1 MQLALNNVKNILKLF
16 DFGGFTMKERILS
29 YLEKNARFAYED
41 IATMLGV
48 SVAEVQKI
56 ISECEADGTIRSY
69 NANIDWEKA
78 GKSSVTALIEL
89 KTIPQRDKGFDSVAE
104 RICHFPEVKSVALM
118 SGGFDLAITVECSN
132 MREVAFFVA
141 EKLATIEGVTA
152 TATHFELQKYKE
164 NGVVYGTESIDKRG
178 NSW

>member
-1 MQLALNNVKNILKLF
+1 
-16 DFGGFTMKERILS
+16 MKERILA
-29 YLEKNARFAYED
+29 YLEKDARTSHAD
-41 IATMLGV
+41 IATMLGITEQEV
-48 SVAEVQKI
+48 SAI
-56 ISECEADGTIRSY
+56 IAECEADGTISSY
-69 NANIDWEKA
+69 RTIINWDKA
-78 GKSSVTALIEL
+78 GKNSVTALIEL

-132 MREVAFFVA
+132 MRDVAFFVA

-164 NGVVYGTESIDKRG
+164 NGVVYSTEKCDKRG

>member
-1 MQLALNNVKNILKLF
+1 
-16 DFGGFTMKERILS
+16 MKERILE
-29 YLEKNARFAYED
+29 YLEKDARMSHSD
-41 IATMLGV
+41 IATMLGITV
-48 SVAEVQKI
+48 EEVQKTVA
-56 ISECEADGTIRSY
+56 ECEENGTILNYRTMI
-69 NANIDWEKA
+69 NWDLVDKNT
-78 GKSSVTALIEL
+78 VTALIEL

-118 SGGFDLAITVECSN
+118 SGGFDLAITVECKN

-164 NGVVYGTESIDKRG
+164 NGVVYGTEKTDKRG

>member
-1 MQLALNNVKNILKLF
+1 
-16 DFGGFTMKERILS
+16 MKERILE
-29 YLEKNARFAYED
+29 YLEKDARMSHAD
-41 IATMLGV
+41 IATMLGITEEE
-48 SVAEVQKI
+48 VAKTV
-56 ISECEADGTIRSY
+56 SECEENGTIVTYRTMI
-69 NANIDWEKA
+69 NWDLV
-78 GKSSVTALIEL
+78 GKNTVTALIEL

-104 RICHFPEVKSVALM
+104 RICHFPEVKSIALM
-118 SGGFDLAITVECSN
+118 SGGFDLAITVECNN

-164 NGVVYGTESIDKRG
+164 NGVVYGTEKTDKRG

>member
-1 MQLALNNVKNILKLF
+1 
-16 DFGGFTMKERILS
+16 MKERILS
-29 YLEKNARFAYED
+29 YLENNARISCAD
-41 IATMLGV
+41 IATMLGITEKE
-48 SVAEVQKI
+48 VAETI
-56 ISECEADGTIRSY
+56 GDCERDGTIKTYRT
-69 NANIDWEKA
+69 IVDWEKA
-78 GKSSVTALIEL
+78 GRSSVTALIEL

-104 RICHFPEVKSVALM
+104 RICHFPEVRSVSLM

-132 MREVAFFVA
+132 MRDVAFFVA

-164 NGVVYGTESIDKRG
+164 NGVVYADETIDKRG

>member
-1 MQLALNNVKNILKLF
+1 
-16 DFGGFTMKERILS
+16 MKERILS
-29 YLEKNARFAYED
+29 YLEKDARASHED
-41 IATMLGV
+41 IATMLGT
-48 SVAEVQKI
+48 SVEEVKRI
-56 ISECEADGTIRSY
+56 IAECEADGTIVTYRTVV
-69 NANIDWEKA
+69 DWDKT

-104 RICHFPEVKSVALM
+104 RICHFPEVKSVSLM
-118 SGGFDLAITVECSN
+118 SGGFDLAITVECNN
-132 MREVAFFVA
+132 MRDVAFFVA

-164 NGVVYGTESIDKRG
+164 NGVVYGTETVDKRG

>member
-1 MQLALNNVKNILKLF
+1 
-16 DFGGFTMKERILS
+16 MKERILE
-29 YLEKNARFAYED
+29 YLEKDARMSHSD
-41 IATMLGV
+41 IATMLGITEDE
-48 SVAEVQKI
+48 VAKTVAV
-56 ISECEADGTIRSY
+56 CEENGTILNYRTMI
-69 NANIDWEKA
+69 NWDLVDKNT
-78 GKSSVTALIEL
+78 VTALIEL

-118 SGGFDLAITVECSN
+118 SGGFDLAITVECKN

-164 NGVVYGTESIDKRG
+164 NGVVYGTEKTDKRG

>member
-1 MQLALNNVKNILKLF
+1 M
-16 DFGGFTMKERILS
+16 S
-29 YLEKNARFAYED
+29 
-41 IATMLGV
+41 
-48 SVAEVQKI
+48 
-56 ISECEADGTIRSY
+56 
-69 NANIDWEKA
+69 
-78 GKSSVTALIEL
+78 ALIEL
-89 KTIPQRDKGFDSVAE
+89 KVTPQRDKGFDSVAE

-118 SGGFDLAITVECSN
+118 SGGFDLAITVECKN

-164 NGVVYGTESIDKRG
+164 HGVVYGTEKTDKRG

>member
-1 MQLALNNVKNILKLF
+1 
-16 DFGGFTMKERILS
+16 MKERILS
-29 YLEKNARFAYED
+29 YLEKDARTSHTD
-41 IATMLGV
+41 IATMLGITV
-48 SVAEVQKI
+48 EEVERI
-56 ISECEADGTIRSY
+56 IAECEADGTIVTYRTVV
-69 NANIDWEKA
+69 DWDKT
-78 GKSSVTALIEL
+78 GKSAVTALIEL

-104 RICHFPEVKSVALM
+104 RICHFPEVKSVSLM

-132 MREVAFFVA
+132 MRDVAFFVA

-164 NGVVYGTESIDKRG
+164 NGVVYGTETVDKRG

>member
-1 MQLALNNVKNILKLF
+1 
-16 DFGGFTMKERILS
+16 MKERILS
-29 YLEKNARFAYED
+29 YLEKNARIPHED
-41 IATMLGV
+41 IATMLGI
-48 SVAEVQKI
+48 SVDEVKKI
-56 ISECEADGTIRSY
+56 VAECEADGTILNYSTV
-69 NANIDWEKA
+69 IDWEKA

-104 RICHFPEVKSVALM
+104 RICNFPEVKSVCLM

-132 MREVAFFVA
+132 MRDVAFFVA

-164 NGVVYGTESIDKRG
+164 NGVIYGTEKVDKRG

>member
-1 MQLALNNVKNILKLF
+1 
-16 DFGGFTMKERILS
+16 MKERILA
-29 YLEKNARFAYED
+29 YLEKDARISHAD
-41 IATMLGV
+41 IATMLGITEK
-48 SVAEVQKI
+48 EVQDI
-56 ISECEADGTIRSY
+56 IAECEADGTIMNYRTVV
-69 NANIDWEKA
+69 NWEKT
-78 GKSSVTALIEL
+78 GKTSVTALIEL

-104 RICHFPEVKSVALM
+104 RICHFPEVKSVSLM

-132 MREVAFFVA
+132 MRDVAFFVA

-164 NGVVYGTESIDKRG
+164 NGVVYGTEKTDKRG